1 MNMIIDGKL
10 IAQELKD
17 EVKAKLAKLD
27 TKLTLLVIMVGDNPA
42 SKVYVESKEKNCKK
56 VGMLTKTLLFDAN
69 VPQKKI
75 IDAIKQANEDP
86 EINGI
91 LVQLPLP
98 AHLDEV
104 KIIDAIDPKKDVD
117 GLTTINQ
124 GKLFSGVNDGIIPA
138 TPKGIMHILK
148 KLFINIEG
156 KKAVVIGRSK
166 LVGKPIAQ
174 LLLAK
179 NATVTMCH
187 SKTENLKDICLGADI
202 LVVAIGKAK
211 FITADMIKQDA
222 IVIDVGINRNFG
234 RIDGDVDFENAVS
247 VAGYITP
254 VPGGVGQLTIACLLE
269 NVIECY
275 KLQTRE

>member
-1 MNMIIDGKL
+1 MIIDGKL

-56 VGMLTKTLLFDAN
+56 VGMLTKTLVFDAN

-75 IDAIKQANEDP
+75 IDAIQAANADP
-86 EINGI
+86 AITGI

-148 KLFINIEG
+148 KLFINLEG
-156 KKAVVIGRSK
+156 KTAVVIGRSK

-211 FITADMIKQDA
+211 FITADMIKPDA

-275 KLQTRE
+275 KLQSRE

>member
-1 MNMIIDGKL
+1 MIIDGKL

-56 VGMLTKTLLFDAN
+56 VGMLTKTLVFDAN

-75 IDAIKQANEDP
+75 IDAIQAANADP
-86 EINGI
+86 AITGI

-117 GLTTINQ
+117 GLTTVNQ

-148 KLFINIEG
+148 KLFINLEG
-156 KKAVVIGRSK
+156 KTAVVIGRSK

-174 LLLAK
+174 LLLSK

-187 SKTENLKDICLGADI
+187 SKTENLKDVCLGADV

-211 FITADMIKQDA
+211 FITADMIKPDA

-275 KLQTRE
+275 KLQSRE

>member
-1 MNMIIDGKL
+1 MIIDGKL

>member
-1 MNMIIDGKL
+1 MIIDGKL

-56 VGMLTKTLLFDAN
+56 VGMLTKTLVFDAN

-75 IDAIKQANEDP
+75 IDAIQAANADP
-86 EINGI
+86 AITGI

-104 KIIDAIDPKKDVD
+104 RIIDAIDPKKDVD

-148 KLFINIEG
+148 KLFINLEG
-156 KKAVVIGRSK
+156 KTAVVIGRSK

-174 LLLAK
+174 LLLSK

-211 FITADMIKQDA
+211 FITADMIKPDA

-275 KLQTRE
+275 KLQSRE

>member
-1 MNMIIDGKL
+1 MIIDGKL

-56 VGMLTKTLLFDAN
+56 VGMLTKTLVFDAN

-75 IDAIKQANEDP
+75 IDAIQAANADP
-86 EINGI
+86 AITGI

-117 GLTTINQ
+117 GLTTVNQ

-148 KLFINIEG
+148 KLFINLEG
-156 KKAVVIGRSK
+156 KTAVVIGRSK

-174 LLLAK
+174 LLLSK

-187 SKTENLKDICLGADI
+187 SKTENLKDICLGADV

-211 FITADMIKQDA
+211 FITADMIKPDA

-275 KLQTRE
+275 KLQSRE

>member
-1 MNMIIDGKL
+1 MIIDGKL

-56 VGMLTKTLLFDAN
+56 VGMLTKTLVFDAN

-75 IDAIKQANEDP
+75 IDAIQAANADP
-86 EINGI
+86 AITGI

-124 GKLFSGVNDGIIPA
+124 GKLFSGVNDGITPA

-148 KLFINIEG
+148 KLFINLEG
-156 KKAVVIGRSK
+156 KTAVVIGRSK

-174 LLLAK
+174 LLLSK

-211 FITADMIKQDA
+211 FITADMIKPDA

-275 KLQTRE
+275 KLQSRE

>member
-1 MNMIIDGKL
+1 MIIDGKL

-56 VGMLTKTLLFDAN
+56 VGMLTKTLIFDAN

-75 IDAIKQANEDP
+75 IDAIQAANADP
-86 EINGI
+86 AITGI

-117 GLTTINQ
+117 GLTTVNQ

-148 KLFINIEG
+148 KLFINLEG
-156 KKAVVIGRSK
+156 KTAVVIGRSK

-174 LLLAK
+174 LLLSK

-211 FITADMIKQDA
+211 FITADMIKPDA

-275 KLQTRE
+275 KLQSRE

>member
-1 MNMIIDGKL
+1 MIIDGKQ
-10 IAQELKD
+10 IANEIKE
-17 EVKAKLAKLD
+17 EVKAKLLKLPV
-27 TKLTLLVIMVGDNPA
+27 KLTLLVIMVGDNPA
-42 SKVYVESKEKNCKK
+42 SKVYVENKEKACKK
-56 VGMLTKTLLFDAN
+56 VGMLTKTLLFDSN

-75 IDAIKQANEDP
+75 VEAIQKANEDP

-104 KIIDAIDPKKDVD
+104 AIIDAIDPKKDVD

-124 GKLFSGVNDGIIPA
+124 GKLFAKVPGGIVPA
-138 TPKGIMHILK
+138 TPKGIMHIFDR
-148 KLFINIEG
+148 LFYNLEG
-156 KKAVVIGRSK
+156 KNAVVIGRSK

-174 LLLAK
+174 LLLGR

-187 SKTENLKDICLGADI
+187 SKTENLDQICLNADV
-202 LVVAIGKAK
+202 LVVAIGKPK
-211 FITADMIKQDA
+211 FITADMIKNDA
-222 IVIDVGINRNFG
+222 VVIDVGINRNYG
-234 RIDGDVDFENAVS
+234 RLDGDVDFENAVG

-254 VPGGVGQLTIACLLE
+254 VPGGVGPLTIACLLE

-275 KLQTRE
+275 KIQARE

>member
-1 MNMIIDGKL
+1 MIIDGKL

-17 EVKAKLAKLD
+17 EVKVKLAKLD

-69 VPQKKI
+69 VSQKKI

>member
-1 MNMIIDGKL
+1 MIIDGKL

-17 EVKAKLAKLD
+17 EVKVKLAKLD

>member
-1 MNMIIDGKL
+1 MIIDGKL

-56 VGMLTKTLLFDAN
+56 VGMLTKTLIFDAN
-69 VPQKKI
+69 VPQKKV
-75 IDAIKQANEDP
+75 IDAIQAANADP
-86 EINGI
+86 AITGI

-117 GLTTINQ
+117 GLTTVNQ

-148 KLFINIEG
+148 KLFINLEG
-156 KKAVVIGRSK
+156 KTAVVIGRSK

-174 LLLAK
+174 LLLSK

-187 SKTENLKDICLGADI
+187 SKTENLKDICLGADV

-211 FITADMIKQDA
+211 FITADMIKPDA

-275 KLQTRE
+275 KLQSRE

>member
-1 MNMIIDGKL
+1 
-10 IAQELKD
+10 
-17 EVKAKLAKLD
+17 
-27 TKLTLLVIMVGDNPA
+27 
-42 SKVYVESKEKNCKK
+42 
-56 VGMLTKTLLFDAN
+56 
-69 VPQKKI
+69 
-75 IDAIKQANEDP
+75 
-86 EINGI
+86 
-91 LVQLPLP
+91 
-98 AHLDEV
+98 
-104 KIIDAIDPKKDVD
+104 
-117 GLTTINQ
+117 
-124 GKLFSGVNDGIIPA
+124 
-138 TPKGIMHILK
+138 MHILK

>member
-1 MNMIIDGKL
+1 MIIDGKL

-56 VGMLTKTLLFDAN
+56 VGMLTKTLFFDAN

-86 EINGI
+86 TINGI

-124 GKLFSGVNDGIIPA
+124 GKLFSGVSDGIIPA

-148 KLFINIEG
+148 KLFINLEG
-156 KKAVVIGRSK
+156 KTAVVIGRSK

-174 LLLAK
+174 LLLSK

-187 SKTENLKDICLGADI
+187 SKTENLKDICLGADV

-211 FITADMIKQDA
+211 FITADMIKPDA
-222 IVIDVGINRNFG
+222 VVIDVGINRNFG

-247 VAGYITP
+247 IAGYITP

-275 KLQTRE
+275 KLQVRD

>member
-1 MNMIIDGKL
+1 MIIDGKL

-56 VGMLTKTLLFDAN
+56 VGMLTKTLVFDAN

-75 IDAIKQANEDP
+75 IDAIQAANADP
-86 EINGI
+86 AITGI

-117 GLTTINQ
+117 GLTTVNQ

-148 KLFINIEG
+148 KLFINLEG
-156 KKAVVIGRSK
+156 KTAVVIGRSK

-174 LLLAK
+174 LLLSK

-211 FITADMIKQDA
+211 FITADMIKPDA

-275 KLQTRE
+275 KLQSRE

>member
-1 MNMIIDGKL
+1 MIIDGKL

-69 VPQKKI
+69 VSQKKI

>member
-1 MNMIIDGKL
+1 MIIDGKL

-56 VGMLTKTLLFDAN
+56 VGMLTKTLIFDAN
-69 VPQKKI
+69 VPQKKV
-75 IDAIKQANEDP
+75 IDAIQAANADP
-86 EINGI
+86 AITGI

-117 GLTTINQ
+117 GLTTVNQ

-148 KLFINIEG
+148 KLFINLEG
-156 KKAVVIGRSK
+156 KTAVVIGRSK

-211 FITADMIKQDA
+211 FITADMIKPDA

-275 KLQTRE
+275 KLQSRE

>member
-1 MNMIIDGKL
+1 MIIDGKL

-56 VGMLTKTLLFDAN
+56 AGMLTKTLIFDAN
-69 VPQKKI
+69 VPQKKV
-75 IDAIKQANEDP
+75 IDAIQASNADP
-86 EINGI
+86 AITGI

-117 GLTTINQ
+117 GLTTVNQ

-148 KLFINIEG
+148 KLFINLEG
-156 KKAVVIGRSK
+156 KTAVVIGRSK

-174 LLLAK
+174 LLLSK

-187 SKTENLKDICLGADI
+187 SKTENLKDICLGADV

-211 FITADMIKQDA
+211 FITADMIKPDA

-275 KLQTRE
+275 KLQSRE

>member
-1 MNMIIDGKL
+1 MIIDGKL

-17 EVKAKLAKLD
+17 EVKAKLAKLEE
-27 TKLTLLVIMVGDNPA
+27 KLTLLVIKVGDNPA

-56 VGMLTKTLLFDAN
+56 VGMLTKTLFFDAN

-86 EINGI
+86 TINGI

-148 KLFINIEG
+148 KLFINLEG
-156 KKAVVIGRSK
+156 KTAVVIGRSK

-174 LLLAK
+174 LLLSK

-187 SKTENLKDICLGADI
+187 SKTENLKDICLGADV

-211 FITADMIKQDA
+211 FITADMIKPDA
-222 IVIDVGINRNFG
+222 VVIDVGINRNFG

-275 KLQTRE
+275 KLQVRD

>member
-1 MNMIIDGKL
+1 MIIDGKL

-56 VGMLTKTLLFDAN
+56 VGMLTKTLVFDAN

-75 IDAIKQANEDP
+75 IDAIQAANADP
-86 EINGI
+86 TITGI

-117 GLTTINQ
+117 GLTTVNQ

-148 KLFINIEG
+148 KLFINLEG
-156 KKAVVIGRSK
+156 KTAVVIGRSK

-187 SKTENLKDICLGADI
+187 SKTENLKDICLGADV

-211 FITADMIKQDA
+211 FITADMIKPDA

-275 KLQTRE
+275 KLQSRE

>member
-1 MNMIIDGKL
+1 MIIDGKL

-56 VGMLTKTLLFDAN
+56 VGMLTKTLFFDAN

-86 EINGI
+86 TINGI

-148 KLFINIEG
+148 KLFINLEG
-156 KKAVVIGRSK
+156 KTAVVIGRSK

-174 LLLAK
+174 LLLSK

-187 SKTENLKDICLGADI
+187 SKTENLKDICLGADV

-211 FITADMIKQDA
+211 FITADMIKPDA
-222 IVIDVGINRNFG
+222 VVIDVGINRNFG

-275 KLQTRE
+275 KLQVRD

>member
-1 MNMIIDGKL
+1 MIIDGKQL
-10 IAQELKD
+10 SNEIKE
-17 EVKAKLAKLD
+17 EVKEKLTHIG

-42 SKVYVESKEKNCKK
+42 SKVYVENKEKACKK
-56 VGMLTKTLLFDAN
+56 VGMNTQTLLFDAN
-69 VPQKKI
+69 VPQKKV
-75 IDAIKQANEDP
+75 IDAIQKANLDP
-86 EINGI
+86 NINGI

-117 GLTTINQ
+117 GLTTVNQ
-124 GKLFSGVNDGIIPA
+124 GKLFSSTPGGIVPA
-138 TPKGIMHILK
+138 TPKGIMHIFD
-148 KLFINIEG
+148 KLFYNLQG
-156 KKAVVIGRSK
+156 KNAVVIGRSK

-174 LLLAK
+174 LLLSR

-187 SKTENLKDICLGADI
+187 SKTENLKDICLGADV
-202 LVVAIGKAK
+202 LVVAIGKPK
-211 FITADMIKQDA
+211 FITADMIKPDA

-234 RIDGDVDFENAVS
+234 RLDGDVDFENAVS

-254 VPGGVGQLTIACLLE
+254 VPGGVGPLTIACLLE

-275 KLQTRE
+275 KIQTRE

>member
-1 MNMIIDGKL
+1 MIIDGKL

-56 VGMLTKTLLFDAN
+56 VGMLTKTLVFDAN

-75 IDAIKQANEDP
+75 IDAIQAANADP
-86 EINGI
+86 AITGI

-117 GLTTINQ
+117 GLTTVNQ

-148 KLFINIEG
+148 KLFINLEG
-156 KKAVVIGRSK
+156 KTAVVIGRSK

-174 LLLAK
+174 LLLSK

-187 SKTENLKDICLGADI
+187 SKTENLKDVCLGANV

-211 FITADMIKQDA
+211 FITADMIKPDA

-275 KLQTRE
+275 KLQSRE